1 MPIISK
7 LGGISV
13 TNQDKRKILLLLSG
27 GKDSHQ
33 VLKLLLEEGH
43 AVHCLCID
51 GIQGLERVGAARA
64 AQELGASL
72 DVVKLSFFD
81 EETWNPAKLLLRD
94 LAMGYI
100 AIKKAKSLGATQLAT
115 GVKKADLADPD
126 LWWLP
131 YFLNFGKWALG
142 LLGIELL
149 FPIWN
154 AAASDKTAEKSTVK
168 KSTTLSKR
176 VFYKSLQVLPEK
188 LRHPFYR
195 MKYAKVPIEIP
206 PGLTFQLARSK
217 EELEAAFKLLHNAYV
232 EQGFIKPQE
241 SGMRFIIQ
249 HALPTTSI
257 LIAKMNE
264 VVVGTISVMRDTPL
278 GLPMEKAFDISHL
291 KVKGQ
296 RVAEFSSLAIHPDFR
311 RSMSGVIFFP
321 LTLYAANFAKNC
333 FGTDFL
339 VFNLYPHHADFY
351 NAIFG
356 SSYLKSQKA
365 IADDYLGTPAA
376 GIQLDLKEVVEF
388 AREKYDGLPAER
400 NLYDYTFFKKHSY
413 CIYPASDFGSINHP
427 VMTPDIFRYFFIEKS
442 KILEDISLLEGQVL
456 NSYYPLDA
464 FSNVIPMFKKKSQE
478 DLRVDCRWDVKL
490 LGEQVDYK
498 KNERNVVSFTDVS
511 RWGFKAN
518 AEREFKI
525 QNLYT
530 FEIKLSDQ
538 KIAVIIATPVWSS
551 RGEYGFK
558 IIEENEHWHE
568 IIILQE
574 RKLIAIAA

>member
-1 MPIISK
+1 MK
-7 LGGISV
+7 GM
-13 TNQDKRKILLLLSG
+13 KF
-27 GKDSHQ
+27 
-33 VLKLLLEEGH
+33 
-43 AVHCLCID
+43 ID
-51 GIQGLERVGAARA
+51 GIQGLERVGALKA

-115 GVKKADLADPD
+115 GVKGADLADPD
-126 LWWLP
+126 LWWLS
-131 YFLNFGKWALG
+131 YFLNFGKWALS
-142 LLGIELL
+142 LVGIELI

-154 AAASDKTAEKSTVK
+154 AAASDKSAEKTKTK
-168 KSTTLSKR
+168 KSTTLSKKI
-176 VFYKSLQVLPEK
+176 FYNSLQLLPEI

-195 MKYAKVPIEIP
+195 MKYSKVPISIP
-206 PGLTFQLARSK
+206 PGLTFQLARTK
-217 EELEAAFKLLHNAYV
+217 EDLEAAFKLLHNAYV
-232 EQGFIKPQE
+232 EQGFIEPQD

-257 LIAKMNE
+257 LIAKMND

-296 RVAEFSSLAIHPDFR
+296 RVSEFSSLAIHPDFR

-333 FGTDFL
+333 FGTDYL

-356 SSYLKSQKA
+356 STYLKSQKA
-365 IADDYLGTPAA
+365 ITEDYLGAPAA
-376 GIQLDLKEVVEF
+376 GIQLDLKEVINF
-388 AREKYDGLPAER
+388 AREKYDGLSAER
-400 NLYDYTFFKKHSY
+400 NLYDYTFFKNHSY
-413 CIYPASDFGSINHP
+413 FIYPASDLGSINHP
-427 VMTPDIFRYFFIEKS
+427 VMTPEIFRYFFMEKS

-456 NSYYPLDA
+456 NSYYPIEA
-464 FSNVIPMFKKKSQE
+464 FSNVIPMVQKKSRADMRQAS
-478 DLRVDCRWDVKL
+478 RWDVKL
-490 LGEQVDYK
+490 VGELVDFK
-498 KNERNVVSFTDVS
+498 TNERRCVSFTDVS

-518 AEREFKI
+518 ADIEFKI
-525 QNLYT
+525 ENLYT
-530 FEIKLSDQ
+530 FEIKLTDE
-538 KIAVIIATPVWSS
+538 KIAVIVAAPVWSS
-551 RGEYGFK
+551 RDEFGFK

-568 IIILQE
+568 IIITQE
-574 RKLIAIAA
+574 QKLFAIAA